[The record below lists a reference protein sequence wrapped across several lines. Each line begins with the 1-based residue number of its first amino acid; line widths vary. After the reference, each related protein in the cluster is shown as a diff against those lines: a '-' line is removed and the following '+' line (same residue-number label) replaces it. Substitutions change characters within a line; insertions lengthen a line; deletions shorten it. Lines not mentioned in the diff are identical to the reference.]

1 MKKLLHIIAQPMDAL
16 GLEVQKE
23 KIEAAK
29 IMARNLVNSF

>member
-16 GLEVQKE
+16 GHQVQKE

-29 IMARNLVNSF
+29 VMAINLAKSF